1 MSFTRKFKGGY
12 LNSVDRER
20 LQRALKG
27 RSPLKSKS
35 KSKSKTP
42 GLEFYTPESPPPSPS
57 SLRIMGLEERFDSD
71 GIARYYRIS
80 DGKEVPRSVFP
91 SKPMQHYGPKALKK
105 LQQSIRD
112 RDLFFVSRSPGG
124 KEIVVPEILLRSHI
138 KGLVDRKEHTPRKFR
153 HSTLTTKLGTP
164 TKTKSKKD
172 RGKSSA
178 TYAIS
183 QISSTRSNKK
193 PKRRIKHTG
202 QGVKGRRRS
211 RRKHK
216 SK

>member
-1 MSFTRKFKGGY
+1 MYFTRKFKGGY

-35 KSKSKTP
+35 KSKTP
-42 GLEFYTPESPPPSPS
+42 GLEFSTPESPPPSPS

-91 SKPMQHYGPKALKK
+91 TKPMQHYGPKALKK

-112 RDLFFVSRSPGG
+112 RDSFFVSRSPGG
-124 KEIVVPEILLRSHI
+124 KKIVVPENLLKSHI
-138 KGLVDRKEHTPRKFR
+138 KGLVDRKEHTPKFR
-153 HSTLTTKLGTP
+153 HSTLNIKLGTP

-183 QISSTRSNKK
+183 RISSTRSNKK
-193 PKRRIKHTG
+193 PKQRIK
-202 QGVKGRRRS
+202 QGGRRS

>member
-42 GLEFYTPESPPPSPS
+42 ELEFYTPESPPPSPS

-71 GIARYYRIS
+71 GIARYYGI
-80 DGKEVPRSVFP
+80 DGEEVPRSAFT

-112 RDLFFVSRSPGG
+112 RDSFFVSRSPGG

-138 KGLVDRKEHTPRKFR
+138 KDLIGRKEHTPRKFR
-153 HSTLTTKLGTP
+153 YSTLTTKLGTP

-172 RGKSSA
+172 REKSSA

-183 QISSTRSNKK
+183 RISSTRSNKK
-193 PKRRIKHTG
+193 PKRRIK
-202 QGVKGRRRS
+202 QGGRRS